1 MFSGRIT
8 VIVASLL
15 FLSQLQCMFQCAAEG
30 CPSTLISNTRNV
42 PPCHRHQSDSG
53 TQKSAPCEHQIVASA
68 AILPDAPQVCGTTF
82 SPATFS
88 LNFTWQ
94 DFGNTRVQRA
104 AWPPDE
110 NGPLSVILRI

>member
-1 MFSGRIT
+1 MFSGRFTIF
-8 VIVASLL
+8 IASLL

-30 CPSTLISNTRNV
+30 CPSAPTSKTQNV
-42 PPCHRHQSDSG
+42 PPCHRHQSEG

-68 AILPDAPQVCGTTF
+68 AILPDAPQAGGIAA

-88 LNFTWQ
+88 LNFTSQ
-94 DFGNTRVQRA
+94 GFGNTQVQRA
-104 AWPPDE
+104 AGAPDE